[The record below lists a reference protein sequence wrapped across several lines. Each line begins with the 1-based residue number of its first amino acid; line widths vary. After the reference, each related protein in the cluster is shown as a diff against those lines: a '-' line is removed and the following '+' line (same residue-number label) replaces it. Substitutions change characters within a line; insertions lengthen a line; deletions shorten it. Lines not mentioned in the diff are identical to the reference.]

1 MQTTSLVRSSGLA
14 AVAAVMVAGCGVGG
28 QLRAGPSLAGGH
40 PGGTVAVEGAVYL
53 GDERRAAAIR
63 FRVGVG
69 YHAGLGPTLV
79 LGVATGPAWGRWA
92 AGLGANAYVAPGGV
106 GGVTA
111 AVEVDRALA
120 SRRVADVTRCPTFSP
135 RPVAGA
141 TVDVREVRVG
151 LIAGGL
157 PGASLV
163 WAPISLGVLSWIGTC
178 PPTPPPAA
186 PLQASSH
193 AQPSTAAAPPLR
205 LVSWRS

>member
-1 MQTTSLVRSSGLA
+1 MPTTSHARSHRLA
-14 AVAAVMVAGCGVGG
+14 AVAATLVAGCGVGG
-28 QLRAGPSLAGGH
+28 QLRAGPSVAGGH

-79 LGVATGPAWGRWA
+79 LGVATGPAWGRWS

-111 AVEVDRALA
+111 DIEVDRALA
-120 SRRVADVTRCPTFSP
+120 SRRVADLSRCPGFSP

-141 TVDVREVRVG
+141 TIDVREVRVG

-178 PPTPPPAA
+178 PPAA
-186 PLQASSH
+186 P
-193 AQPSTAAAPPLR
+193 R
-205 LVSWRS
+205 